1 MLRCVRQPKW
11 LALRGIRH
19 TSTTSEPAPPL
30 LAKIRNDLK
39 TAMRAKD
46 KSRLNVLRAILSDA
60 TNASKGPS
68 PIKTDVQVLALLRK
82 RLAGSKAAS
91 EEFAQAKRDDLKAK
105 QDEEI
110 AVMDEYAG
118 QVETVAEEDIARAVE
133 QAYQTLK
140 DSAKLNAGMMLKELL
155 RPGGLLN
162 GKAVDGSRV
171 AKMVQEIL
179 QTKT

>member
-1 MLRCVRQPKW
+1 M
-11 LALRGIRH
+11 
-19 TSTTSEPAPPL
+19 
-30 LAKIRNDLK
+30 
-39 TAMRAKD
+39 
-46 KSRLNVLRAILSDA
+46 
-60 TNASKGPS
+60 
-68 PIKTDVQVLALLRK
+68 LALLRK

-105 QDEEI
+105 QAEEI

-118 QVETVAEEDIARAVE
+118 QVETVTEEDIARAVE

-140 DSAKLNAGMMLKELL
+140 DTAKLNAGMMLKELL

-162 GKAVDGSRV
+162 EKAVDGSRV